1 MKKKVVTA
9 LATAAIAS
17 AAYAGTAAA
26 DTYTVQKGDTLSQ
39 IAKKYQTNVLDL
51 KNLNSLPS
59 DLIFA
64 NQVLQ
69 VSVPSNQPAPVAQAP
84 APAAIYTVVKGD
96 TLSKIAQQFGIS
108 LSDLKQW
115 NGISG
120 YLIFPGQ
127 QLKVANGSPAA
138 PAASAPTP
146 AAQAAPTPTPAAQ
159 AAPASTPAVPTL
171 NPAPAQSA
179 DEYVIVSGDTLGKI
193 ARQFG
198 ISLSELKQWNG
209 LDGDLIFPGQKL
221 KVSSGGS
228 IETPV
233 PVPVSAPAP
242 AKPSAFADYTVTSGD
257 TLGKIAALSGMSVS
271 ELMKLNNLTSS
282 FIFPGQTLK
291 VAGEVAASAPSAVAQ
306 ASSLV
311 LDVAKSVM
319 GVPYVWGG
327 STLSGFD
334 CSGFIYYVFNK
345 SGKSIGRYSAAGYF
359 DRSYY
364 VDKPQPGDLV
374 FFANTYKKG
383 ISHMGIYLGNNQFYH
398 ADEKRGVSISSLDN
412 PYYKAHFDSFK
423 RLY

>member
-17 AAYAGTAAA
+17 AAYAGTASA

-39 IAKKYQTNVLDL
+39 IAKKYQTNVPDL
-51 KNLNSLPS
+51 KNLNGLPS
-59 DLIFA
+59 DLIFI

-69 VSVPSNQPAPVAQAP
+69 VSVPASQPAPVAQAP
-84 APAAIYTVVKGD
+84 APTAIYTVVSGD

-115 NGISG
+115 NGING

-127 QLKVANGSPAA
+127 KLKVSDSGSAASAVSAPASQPPAA
-138 PAASAPTP
+138 PAPV
-146 AAQAAPTPTPAAQ
+146 Q
-159 AAPASTPAVPTL
+159 STA
-171 NPAPAQSA
+171 
-179 DEYVIVSGDTLGKI
+179 EYVVVSGDTLGKI

-198 ISLSELKQWNG
+198 IALSDLKQWND
-209 LDGDLIFPGQKL
+209 LDSDLIFPGQKL
-221 KVSSGGS
+221 NVSGSGS
-228 IETPV
+228 TAAPAPV
-233 PVPVSAPAP
+233 PVRAPAPLPVPVSAPAP
-242 AKPSAFADYTVTSGD
+242 APTKPSASADYTVTSGD

-271 ELMKLNNLTSS
+271 ELMKRNNLTSS
-282 FIFPGQTLK
+282 LIFPGQTLK
-291 VAGEVAASAPSAVAQ
+291 VSGEMAASTPVAAPQ
-306 ASSLV
+306 ASSSV

-374 FFANTYKKG
+374 YFANTYKKG
-383 ISHMGIYLGNNQFYH
+383 ISHMGIYLGGGQFIH
-398 ADEKRGVSISSLDN
+398 ADEKRGISISNLDN

-423 RLY
+423 RFY